1 MWFRWNINRYQL
13 ICFIQLDII
22 TRTIA
27 ILDNRL
33 TLTEDRISS
42 LLAHQRGLVTTNVH
56 TVGGGNESRG
66 AFLTQQDAESGRED
80 NQIEEVGYVDH
91 DDHDDV

>member
-1 MWFRWNINRYQL
+1 M
-13 ICFIQLDII
+13 
-22 TRTIA
+22 
-27 ILDNRL
+27 
-33 TLTEDRISS
+33 
-42 LLAHQRGLVTTNVH
+42 TTNVH